1 MCHPEVPEGQAAP
14 DVMREEVRVPLAN
27 GEVMPALLTRPDS
40 GDGAAVLIVHD
51 IFGRSPFYENLA
63 ARLSTAGFVAL
74 LPDYFFRQGPLA
86 ERSRDLAFERRAKL
100 KEAGVLD
107 DQEVA
112 IEWLKQRDGV
122 RGDRVG
128 TVGFC
133 MGGTLVLDLA
143 ARREDLVTV
152 CYYGFPVREGHAVG
166 TPAPAPMDEVARMR
180 GPILGFWGDQDP
192 GVNMADVAAFASA
205 LEHRGVAFEHTIY
218 PGLGHGF
225 MAQSGLD
232 PEHPAYQMACESWTR
247 ALSFFRQH
255 LGAAVRAHA

>member
-1 MCHPEVPEGQAAP
+1 MCHPEVPEGQATP
-14 DVMREEVRVPLAN
+14 DVIREEVRVPLAS
-27 GEVMPALLTRPDS
+27 GEVMPALLTRPES
-40 GDGAAVLIVHD
+40 GDGPAVLIVHD
-51 IFGRSPFYENLA
+51 IFGRSPFYEALA
-63 ARLSTAGFVAL
+63 ARLSTTGFVAL

-100 KEAGVLD
+100 NEVGVLD
-107 DQEVA
+107 DLSAAVDMLRQ
-112 IEWLKQRDGV
+112 QSGV

-143 ARREDLVTV
+143 ARRADLVTV

-166 TPAPAPMDEVARMR
+166 TPAPAPMDELDRMS
-180 GPILGFWGDQDP
+180 GPILGFWGDQDQ
-192 GVNMADVAAFASA
+192 GVNMSDVATFASE
-205 LEHRGVAFEHTIY
+205 LERRGIAFDLTIY

-232 PEHPAYQMACESWTR
+232 PSHPAYQMACESWTR
-247 ALSFFRQH
+247 ALGFFRQH
-255 LGAAVRAHA
+255 LGMPTLV